1 LINNLKSK
9 KMIDQ
14 RTKEQIK
21 SELNKVVAY
30 IGSANKAAATL
41 GISNATI
48 SNIQNGKDDL
58 ISADMWRKI
67 AAATGMK
74 IEEGWQHADTTPFKK
89 LCGYFNDAKKSAQC
103 FAIVTNPGA
112 GKSYTLDYA
121 RDQVKNVFYVKCLR
135 STTERDFLTDLL
147 RSMGKVPQTQRLS
160 DMLKLLVKELQ
171 KAESPVI
178 IVDEFEKVKT
188 ELFLL
193 AIDLY
198 NLLEGVCGLVFIG
211 TPNLK
216 NRIDNGVGGNKLGY
230 NEFLSRVGGKVIETP
245 AATHSDAIQ
254 IIAAN
259 GIKDMGVIDH
269 IIAESDDVN
278 HNVDLRRV
286 KRLVHAHLMG
296 KGMTA

>member
-1 LINNLKSK
+1 
-9 KMIDQ
+9 MIDQ
-14 RTKEQIK
+14 RTKETIK
-21 SELNKVVAY
+21 SELNKHVAH

-48 SNIQNGKDDL
+48 SNIQNGKDEL
-58 ISADMWRKI
+58 ISAEMWRKI

-74 IEEGWQHADTTPFKK
+74 IEERWQHADIKPFEK
-89 LCGYFNDAKKSAQC
+89 LYGFFHNARMHSNV
-103 FAIVTNPGA
+103 FALVTNPGG

-121 RDQVKNVFYVKCLR
+121 REQGKNVYYVKCLR

-147 RSMGKVPQTQRLS
+147 RSMGKVPQTHRLN
-160 DMLKLLVKELQ
+160 DMLKLLVRELQ
-171 KAESPVI
+171 KAENPVI

-216 NRIDNGVGGNKLGY
+216 NRIENGVGRNKLGY
-230 NEFLSRVGGKVIETP
+230 NEFLSRVGGKVIEIP
-245 AATHSDAIQ
+245 APTHSDAIKV
-254 IIAAN
+254 ITAN
-259 GIKDMGVIDH
+259 GINDMGVIDH
-269 IIAESDDVN
+269 IIADSDDEN
-278 HNVDLRRV
+278 HRVDLRRV
-286 KRLVHAHLMG
+286 KRLVHAHLMR
-296 KGMTA
+296 KAVA